1 MALMDDCIEW
11 LDFCDYLVREIS
23 DSKPSEY
30 KNGQVDGL
38 KMATDMMRA
47 YLEVYPDFM
56 DPIHKFDKFKM

>member
-30 KNGQVDGL
+30 KDGQVDGL

-47 YLEVYPDFM
+47 YLEV
-56 DPIHKFDKFKM
+56 